1 MENMHTDVWEQRVN
15 MLKKY
20 RNSPTARLP
29 LYYLNL
35 RYDYL
40 IIKCEEIS
48 WKILIS
54 ERVS

>member
-1 MENMHTDVWEQRVN
+1 MENMHTDVWEQSVS

-20 RNSPTARLP
+20 RNSPTARLR
-29 LYYLNL
+29 LYYSNL

-40 IIKCEEIS
+40 IMKCEEIS
-48 WKILIS
+48 WKILMS